1 MQLELEKGFGNTI
14 RSFSRGLLTINNEDV
29 ECNVIVSADRI
40 IKDWAP
46 PSVSEL
52 SIADLEPVLALDPEV
67 ILLGTGETQAFPD
80 GRLMTQIMRRGVGV
94 EIMTTA
100 AACRTYNVLMA
111 EQRRVVA
118 ALLIDR

>member
-14 RSFSRGLLTINNEDV
+14 QSFSGGRLKINNEDMQ
-29 ECNVIVSADRI
+29 CNVIVSADRI

-46 PSVSEL
+46 PPVSEL
-52 SIADLEPVLALDPEV
+52 SIADLEPVFALDPEV
-67 ILLGTGETQAFPD
+67 ILLGTGEAQTFPR

-94 EIMTTA
+94 EIMTTS

-118 ALLIDR
+118 ALVLDR